1 MYMIP
6 NDDGNIII
14 KVILKWHES
23 NNQSDIKVLIA
34 IINIKVIPK
43 EQVYH
48 WCQNDFLKWY
58 QSDVRGITIILN
70 G

>member
-1 MYMIP
+1 MIP

-34 IINIKVIPK
+34 IINIKVIR
-43 EQVYH
+43 
-48 WCQNDFLKWY
+48 KWY
-58 QSDVRGITIILN
+58 QRNKYKFDVVLMLK
-70 G
+70 